1 MSEWFCMRVKIT
13 CRLPVAFLFA
23 ILFCGSIAT
32 AELPPAPAL
41 PGLTS
46 ELRQQALQK
55 LDADDYHTR
64 AEAQKLLEQGGIETA
79 QALPKYAATAS
90 IEGKVRAEK
99 VLEQIT
105 LKLVQ
110 TQADEQIEKV
120 QQVTQD
126 FRQADFDLFGPR
138 LDEFQTTY
146 TTLLERA
153 SARRLIRLNAV
164 IDFAKA
170 NKPIDGISNTQFAID
185 LPEMIFLGEDFLGQE
200 DDLHHIS
207 KILLTSEMQL
217 GNRRG
222 IYHIGDCPI
231 PIERLRDL
239 AAGVPGVAVEHR
251 SSARMGIS
259 GPVSTSYSEET
270 DWKIQTVQPGTSAKY
285 AGLQTQDTI
294 VRLDGK
300 LVGNFKS
307 FTVDLEPYQ
316 PGDRL
321 TLDIQR
327 DYAKSKIVELELDD
341 KKQCGIEVDADFK
354 RFVLIKSVTK
364 DSAAERA
371 GLSSM
376 YRIDRVNG
384 LPLFRPEDY
393 AHLMTLIQ
401 DEETIKLTV
410 RPLEAVEVQMRGWV
424 GPYR

>member
-1 MSEWFCMRVKIT
+1 MT
-13 CRLPVAFLFA
+13 CLLPSAFLFA
-23 ILFCGSIAT
+23 ILFSGSIAT
-32 AELPPAPAL
+32 AEFPPAPAL
-41 PGLTS
+41 QELTS
-46 ELRQQALQK
+46 EFRQQALNK
-55 LDADDYHTR
+55 LDADDYRMRT
-64 AEAQKLLEQGGIETA
+64 EAQQILEQGGLETA
-79 QALPKYAATAS
+79 QALPKYVSTAS

-110 TQADEQIEKV
+110 TQADEQIEKI

-146 TTLLERA
+146 STLLERA
-153 SARRLIRLNAV
+153 SVRRLIRLNAV
-164 IDFAKA
+164 INFAKA
-170 NKPIDGISNTQFAID
+170 NKPIDGISNNIFAID
-185 LPEMIFLGEDFLGQE
+185 LPETIFIGDDFTGQE
-200 DDLHHIS
+200 KDLHHFS
-207 KILLTSEMQL
+207 SILRSSELLL
-217 GNRRG
+217 GNGRG

-231 PIERLRDL
+231 PLERLRDL

-251 SSARMGIS
+251 SSAKMGIS
-259 GPVSTSYSEET
+259 GSINEP
-270 DWKIQTVQPGTSAKY
+270 DWKIQSVQPGTSAKY
-285 AGLQTQDTI
+285 AGLQVNDTI
-294 VRLDGK
+294 VRLDGN
-300 LVGNFKS
+300 LVGNFRS

-327 DYAKSKIVELELDD
+327 DSTKPKIVELELDE
-341 KKQCGIEVDADFK
+341 KKQFGIEIDADFK
-354 RFVLIKSVTK
+354 RFVLIKSVAK

>member
-1 MSEWFCMRVKIT
+1 MT
-13 CRLPVAFLFA
+13 CLLPSAFLFA
-23 ILFCGSIAT
+23 ILFSGSIAT

-41 PGLTS
+41 QELTS
-46 ELRQQALQK
+46 EFRQQALNK
-55 LDADDYHTR
+55 LDADDYRMRT
-64 AEAQKLLEQGGIETA
+64 EAQQILEQGGLETA
-79 QALPKYAATAS
+79 QALPEYVSKAS

-110 TQADEQIEKV
+110 TQADAEIDKV

-146 TTLLERA
+146 STLLERA
-153 SARRLIRLNAV
+153 SVRRLIRLNAV
-164 IDFAKA
+164 IDFEKA

-185 LPEMIFLGEDFLGQE
+185 LPSVIYIGDDFTGQE
-200 DDLHHIS
+200 KDLHHFS
-207 KILLTSEMQL
+207 SILRSSELLL
-217 GNRRG
+217 GNGRG

-231 PIERLRDL
+231 PLERLRDL

-251 SSARMGIS
+251 SSAKMGIT
-259 GPVSTSYSEET
+259 GQVSPLYSEEA
-270 DWKIQTVQPGTSAKY
+270 DWKITAVHPGTSAKY
-285 AGLQTQDTI
+285 SGLQVQDTI
-294 VRLDGK
+294 VRLDGN
-300 LVGNFKS
+300 LVGDFRS

-327 DYAKSKIVELELDD
+327 DSAKPKIVELELDE
-341 KKQCGIEVDADFK
+341 KKQFGIEIDADFK
-354 RFVLIKSVTK
+354 RFVLIKSVAK